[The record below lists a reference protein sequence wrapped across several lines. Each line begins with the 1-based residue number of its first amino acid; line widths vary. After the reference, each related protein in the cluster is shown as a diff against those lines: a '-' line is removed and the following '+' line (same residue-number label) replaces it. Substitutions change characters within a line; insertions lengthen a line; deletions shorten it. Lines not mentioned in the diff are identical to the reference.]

1 VDPASARHA
10 FAEELRYVAHIRSD
24 RVVAAFAAVPREEFL
39 GPPPWQI
46 YDHEQGDYWTIP
58 TSDPVALYHNVL
70 IAIDATRAL
79 NNGHPEFWARLL
91 DKLDIRQGERV
102 FHLGAGV
109 GYYTAILAELVGPN
123 GAVIAAEIDPVLAQ
137 RAQGN
142 LTPWRNAHV
151 TAADGVRFDPG
162 PINVIVV
169 NAGATHPLPIWLTS
183 LRQGGRLL
191 LPLTGDNGRG
201 TVFLIERRTAPGA
214 FRATAISGVGIYP
227 CRGAREPKAARQL
240 IRALGQGG
248 QRFVRTLRLDAHEE
262 CPACWLHG
270 EGYCL
275 SVSAAPA

>member
-1 VDPASARHA
+1 MHTASARHA
-10 FAEELRYVAHIRSD
+10 FAEELRYVAHVRGD
-24 RVVAAFAAVPREEFL
+24 RVVAAFAAVPREAFL

-46 YDHEQGDYWTIP
+46 YDHEQGGYWTIP
-58 TSDPVALYHNVL
+58 TSDPTALYHNVL
-70 IAIDATRAL
+70 IAIDADRGL

-91 DKLDIRQGERV
+91 DKLDIRVGERV

-109 GYYTAILAELVGPN
+109 GYYTAILAELVGLN
-123 GAVIAAEIDPVLAQ
+123 GAVIAAEIDPALAQ

-142 LTPWRNAHV
+142 LAPWPNVHV

-169 NAGATHPLPIWLTS
+169 NAGATHPLPIWLRS

-191 LPLTGDNGRG
+191 LPLTGDNNRG
-201 TVFLIERRTAPGA
+201 TVFLIERLTTPGA
-214 FRATAISGVGIYP
+214 FGATAISGVGIYP
-227 CRGAREPKAARQL
+227 CAGAREPKAGRHL
-240 IRALGQGG
+240 NRALSQGG
-248 QRFVRTLRLDAHEE
+248 QRFVRALRLDAHEE

-275 SVSAAPA
+275 SVAAAPE